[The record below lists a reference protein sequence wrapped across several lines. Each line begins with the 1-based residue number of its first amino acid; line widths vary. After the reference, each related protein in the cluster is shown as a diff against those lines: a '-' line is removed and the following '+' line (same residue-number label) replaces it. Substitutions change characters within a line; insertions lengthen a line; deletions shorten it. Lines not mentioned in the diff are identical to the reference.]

1 MKFSEN
7 IVVVNNGEEYSTKAI
22 AGNHIITGDEPLDH
36 GGTDL
41 GPTAHQYLLSA
52 LGMCIAI
59 TLRMYANRKKWRL
72 DKVEVRLN
80 MEKNPE
86 DNGEST
92 IIYKQIELSG
102 ELDKEQTKRLMLISE
117 KCPVHKTLC
126 APVYIREFP
135 AGQ

>member
-7 IVVVNNGEEYSTKAI
+7 IVVVNSGEEYSTKAI
-22 AGNHIITGDEPLDH
+22 AGNHVITGDEPLDH

-59 TLRMYANRKKWRL
+59 TLRMYANRKKWKL

-86 DNGEST
+86 DKGEST

-102 ELDKEQTKRLMLISE
+102 ELDEEQRNRLMLISE
-117 KCPVHKTLC
+117 KCPVHKTLS

-135 AGQ
+135 TGQ

>member
-59 TLRMYANRKKWRL
+59 TLRMYANRKNWEL
-72 DKVEVRLN
+72 NKVEVHLN

-86 DNGEST
+86 DKGETT
-92 IIYKQIELSG
+92 IIYKNIKLSG
-102 ELDKEQTKRLMLISE
+102 KLDPEQIKRLMLISE
-117 KCPVHKTLC
+117 KCPVHKTLS